1 MTDLGILLALYGVGL
16 TILIAEIF
24 IPSHGV
30 LGVVG
35 LGFVITA
42 VVRTFSYGGRDAGIM
57 AVLICLVALPTLAY
71 VAIKYWHQTPIGKRI
86 SPPNPVLTSADTSV
100 PIEELRAL
108 INQTG
113 HAVSPLRPVGVCEF
127 NGRRVSCVAELGV
140 VEAGTEVVGT
150 GIVSGNLAVQ
160 VKTV

>member
-1 MTDLGILLALYGVGL
+1 MTDLGILQPLYGLVL
-16 TILIAEIF
+16 AILVAEIF

-42 VVRTFSYGGRDAGIM
+42 VVKTFSYGGRDVGMM
-57 AVLICLVALPTLAY
+57 AVLICLVTLPTLAY

-113 HAVSPLRPVGVCEF
+113 RAVSPLRPVGVCEF
-127 NGRRVSCVAELGV
+127 NGRRVSCVAEFGV

-150 GIVSGNLAVQ
+150 NIVSGNLAVQ